1 MSESGAC
8 LLGIHGEPVRRRRVQ
23 SLKDNLDTLAIS
35 FLDQTE
41 FNNANLLNFDLS
53 RAPSG

>member
-1 MSESGAC
+1 MSESGVC
-8 LLGIHGEPVRRRRVQ
+8 LLGIHGEPVRRGRVQ